1 MNVGLTFALVLVAGC
16 TVRTSTSPPRER
28 PNEAASLRYDQAAYS
43 ATKSIPDSAKNP
55 FANDSK
61 AVEAGRQ
68 LFASM
73 NCDGCH
79 AGGEGWV
86 APALND
92 GRWKYGGS
100 DGAVFQSIYYGRPNG
115 MPGWGDLLAPQ
126 VIWQLVSYVRS
137 LPKPQAV
144 PTQSW

>member
-1 MNVGLTFALVLVAGC
+1 MRCRLAVAVLMVVGC
-16 TVRTSTSPPRER
+16 TVKTSTSER
-28 PNEAASLRYDQAAYS
+28 QERSSAGASLRYDQAAYA
-43 ATKSIPDSAKNP
+43 ATKAIPDSSKNP
-55 FANDSK
+55 FAGD
-61 AVEAGRQ
+61 ARAIEAGRQ

-86 APALND
+86 APSLND

-100 DGAVFQSIYYGRPNG
+100 DGAIFQSIYYGRTNG
-115 MPGWGDLLAPQ
+115 MPGWGELLAPQ
-126 VIWQLVSYVRS
+126 VIWQLVAYVRS
-137 LPKPQAV
+137 LPPSKAV

>member
-1 MNVGLTFALVLVAGC
+1 MLSVILAAGC
-16 TVRTSTSPPRER
+16 TVKTSTPVRQESA
-28 PNEAASLRYDQAAYS
+28 NETRSLRYDQAVYA
-43 ATKSIPDSAKNP
+43 ATKSIPDNAKNP
-55 FANDSK
+55 FAGDAK
-61 AVEAGRQ
+61 AIEAGRQ

-86 APALND
+86 APSLND

-100 DGAVFQSIYYGRPNG
+100 DGAIYQSISYGRPNG
-115 MPGWGDLLAPQ
+115 MPGWGELLAPQ
-126 VIWQLVSYVRS
+126 VIWQLVSYLRS
-137 LPKPQAV
+137 MPPSKAV

>member
-1 MNVGLTFALVLVAGC
+1 MSLRSALALILVAGC
-16 TVRTSTSPPRER
+16 TVKTSTSERQEPPR
-28 PNEAASLRYDQAAYS
+28 EAASLRYDQTAYA
-43 ATKSIPDSAKNP
+43 ATKSIPDSASNP
-55 FANDSK
+55 FAGDPK
-61 AVEAGRQ
+61 AIEAGRQ

-86 APALND
+86 APSLND

-115 MPGWGDLLAPQ
+115 MPGWGELLAPQ

-137 LPKPQAV
+137 LPQSKAV

>member
-1 MNVGLTFALVLVAGC
+1 MSLRSALALILVAGC
-16 TVRTSTSPPRER
+16 TVKTSTSERQEPPR
-28 PNEAASLRYDQAAYS
+28 EAASLRYDQTAYA
-43 ATKSIPDSAKNP
+43 ATKSIPDSARNP
-55 FANDSK
+55 FAGDPK
-61 AVEAGRQ
+61 AIEAGRQ

-86 APALND
+86 APSLND

-115 MPGWGDLLAPQ
+115 MPGWGELLAPQ

-137 LPKPQAV
+137 LPQSKAV

>member
-1 MNVGLTFALVLVAGC
+1 MSFRVLSGILLAVGC
-16 TVRTSTSPPRER
+16 TVRTSTSERREPVR
-28 PNEAASLRYDQAAYS
+28 EAASLRYDQTAYA
-43 ATKSIPDSAKNP
+43 ATKSTPDSAKNP
-55 FANDSK
+55 FANDLK

-100 DGAVFQSIYYGRPNG
+100 DGAVYQSIYYGRPNG

-126 VIWQLVSYVRS
+126 VIWQLVAYVRS
-137 LPKPQAV
+137 LPVSKAV
-144 PTQSW
+144 PTQAW

>member
-1 MNVGLTFALVLVAGC
+1 MNPRAVLALFAVAGC
-16 TVRTSTSPPRER
+16 TVRTSTSER
-28 PNEAASLRYDQAAYS
+28 QEPARAEASLRYDQASYS

-55 FANDSK
+55 FAGDAK
-61 AVEAGRQ
+61 AIEAGRQ

-100 DGAVFQSIYYGRPNG
+100 DGAIFQSIYFGRPNG

-126 VIWQLVSYVRS
+126 VIWQLVAYVRS
-137 LPKPQAV
+137 LPMSKAV
-144 PTQSW
+144 PTQAW

>member
-1 MNVGLTFALVLVAGC
+1 MSSRLACALVLVAGC
-16 TVRTSTSPPRER
+16 TVRTSTSPPREQT
-28 PNEAASLRYDQAAYS
+28 NAAASLHYDQAAYS
-43 ATKSIPDSAKNP
+43 ATKTIPDSATNP
-55 FANDSK
+55 FANDPK

-68 LFASM
+68 LFSSM

-100 DGAVFQSIYYGRPNG
+100 DGAVFQSIYYGRTNG

-126 VIWQLVSYVRS
+126 VVWQLVAYVRS
-137 LPKPQAV
+137 LPQSKAV
-144 PTQSW
+144 PTQAW